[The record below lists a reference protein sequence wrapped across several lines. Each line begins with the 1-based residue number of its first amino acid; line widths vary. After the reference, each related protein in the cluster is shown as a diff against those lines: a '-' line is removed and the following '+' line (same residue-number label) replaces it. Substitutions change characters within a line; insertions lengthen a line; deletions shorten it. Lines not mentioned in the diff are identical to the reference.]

1 MTGRAGKDLA
11 GRMEQAASRSTSTT
25 AESGPA
31 PTATATAAPRAKPV
45 RLSVDLA
52 PAAYRGLIDYC
63 HQSAEELGVAR
74 VNGVDVLRALLA
86 ELAYDGDLAA
96 RVRARIARN

>member
-1 MTGRAGKDLA
+1 MTGKARKDLA
-11 GRMEQAASRSTSTT
+11 GRMQQAASRAT
-25 AESGPA
+25 AESGRPA
-31 PTATATAAPRAKPV
+31 TAPRAKPV

-63 HQSAEELGVAR
+63 HQSAEEIGVAR

-86 ELAYDGDLAA
+86 ELSGDQDLAA
-96 RVRARIARN
+96 RVRGRIAAS

>member
-1 MTGRAGKDLA
+1 
-11 GRMEQAASRSTSTT
+11 MEQAASRSANMS
-25 AESGPA
+25 AESGSAPA
-31 PTATATAAPRAKPV
+31 TPAAAPRAKPV

-86 ELAYDGDLAA
+86 ELADDENLAA
-96 RVRARIARN
+96 RVRAHIARD